1 MRFGISLKLFLA
13 ILASCIIIALAMGVA
28 VRFSFE
34 RGFNSYIQERQQQ
47 RVASL
52 TELLEADYAREGGW
66 DFLRGDNQRWWGVL
80 LDASRRDDGPDAQ
93 DDDHGAAGK
102 PDSPSPPRTSLLDE
116 HGTLVVGRESTEGR
130 GAQRYALRVGD
141 RVVGWVVTP
150 RPAARRVNNAIDQR
164 FQNRQL
170 IATWVIVGLSVLLA
184 AVVSL
189 LLARMLLA
197 PVRRITRATDRLAS
211 GDYAVRVESTSS
223 DELGRLARDFN
234 RLAYSLERNEQ
245 LRRAL
250 MADVSH
256 ELRTPLAVLRGEIEA
271 LQDGLRQPTPET
283 LASLQ
288 HEVLQLSK
296 LIDDLYELSL
306 ADAGALN
313 YHMEAI
319 DPAGLLGGL
328 VEHYRDRFGRRAIEL
343 TLSAPPGL
351 MISGDSQRLT
361 QLFGNILEN
370 SLRYTDGPGRVRI
383 GLQADGAHIKVSVED
398 SAPGVPDAM
407 LPRLF
412 ERMFRVEASRSRE
425 YGGAGLGLAICQRI
439 VEAHGGHITAEH
451 SSLGGVRM
459 VMSFPR
465 IRGGY

>member
-13 ILASCIIIALAMGVA
+13 ILASCIIIALAMGLA

-34 RGFNSYIQERQQQ
+34 RGFNSYIHERQQQ
-47 RVASL
+47 RLAAL
-52 TELLEADYAREGGW
+52 TEVLEADYAREGGW
-66 DFLRGDNQRWWGVL
+66 DFLRNDNRRWWAVL
-80 LDASRRDDGPDAQ
+80 LDAWRRDDDSDIS
-93 DDDHGAAGK
+93 DDNRGAAGK
-102 PDSPSPPRTSLLDE
+102 PGSPPRPHTSLLYE
-116 HGTLVVGRESTEGR
+116 HVALVVGRGSTFER
-130 GAQRYALRVGD
+130 GEHRYSLRVGD
-141 RVVGWVVTP
+141 QVVGWVVTP
-150 RPAARRVNNAIDQR
+150 RPAARRMNNAIDRR

-197 PVRRITRATDRLAS
+197 PVRRITRATDRLAG
-211 GDYAVRVESTSS
+211 GDYTVRVESRSS

-271 LQDGLRQPTPET
+271 LQDGLRAPTPET

-288 HEVLQLSK
+288 HEVLLLSK

-313 YHMEAI
+313 YRMDTM
-319 DPAGLLGGL
+319 DPAILLGSL
-328 VEHYRDRFGRRAIEL
+328 VEHYRERFGRRAIDLAL
-343 TLSAPPGL
+343 TAPHGL
-351 MISGDSQRLT
+351 TMSGDSQRLT
-361 QLFGNILEN
+361 QLFSNILEN
-370 SLRYTDGPGRVRI
+370 SLRYTDSPGRVWI
-383 GLQADGAHIKVSVED
+383 ELQADGENIRISVED
-398 SAPGVPDAM
+398 SAPGVPEAL

-425 YGGAGLGLAICQRI
+425 HGGAGLGLAICQRI
-439 VEAHGGHITAEH
+439 VEAHGGTITAEH
-451 SSLGGVRM
+451 SPLGGVRM

-465 IRGGY
+465 TGGGS